1 MSGLFSI
8 KGIKVGYST
17 LGGRGVFASK
27 NFNKNDTVELCP
39 YVLVYN
45 EECKG
50 KMEDYVF
57 MYDDHCYAA
66 VLGYGM
72 LYNHSSHPNI
82 YHISSTKYTDCYEFK
97 AKRDIIKGEELMH
110 DYGKEWW
117 ASRNLISR

>member
-1 MSGLFSI
+1 MSGLFSV

-27 NFNKNDTVELCP
+27 NFIKNDTVECCP

-45 EECKG
+45 EECRG

-57 MYDDHCYAA
+57 MHDDHCHAV

-72 LYNHSSHPNI
+72 LYNHSSRPNI
-82 YHISSTKYTDCYEFK
+82 YHTASSKYPDFYEFK

-117 ASRNLISR
+117 TSRNLSSR